1 MEKRE
6 PKKLQMLGKF
16 GGGIDVTGAKV
27 GQIIEV
33 AAVDE
38 SGKPTAWKAADKPK
52 KLSELEN
59 DLFYASATEVL
70 TLTKEDFTP
79 QYEVNGDGIP
89 NRIGYCYKGAHA
101 LDWFTSPDKI
111 GFVVQITED
120 GEQIVISHHVP
131 NIAAQWNDDMNTN
144 RDYLDP
150 EEYAYPI
157 IACENCGIDIVNG
170 VWLPLDGEP
179 IPEDCFTVLCYGN
192 GDFDSIT
199 IYKVDAKKISK
210 DLYDR
215 SDIEKAL
222 NEAFCGIEDAIG
234 YASQVETNLG
244 TKMSADNPVGTG
256 AFSMGRK
263 AGTTI
268 GERSHAEGSNT
279 TASGTESHAEGHYT
293 TASGQYSHAEGGSTT
308 ASAYYSHAEG
318 GSTTASGQAS
328 HAEGY
333 STTASGQYSHAEG
346 DNTIASHKSA
356 HVYGEYN
363 IKDPA
368 TTSAGERGTYVHIV
382 GNGTGKFKRS
392 NAHTLDWH
400 GVPWYQGRPQFGGN
414 AQDDGSQ
421 TVMANGD
428 KELILASSTEGSEK
442 KFRIT
447 VDDSGTITATE
458 VTA

>member
-293 TASGQYSHAEGGSTT
+293 TASGQYSHAEG
-308 ASAYYSHAEG
+308 
-318 GSTTASGQAS
+318 
-328 HAEGY
+328 
-333 STTASGQYSHAEG
+333 